1 MTSTLCVLERHLMSN
16 DTIFWTQ
23 IASIVVFVF
32 SVFGLYRLLI
42 EQKDATIQFLK
53 ETNSSLKDQLAE
65 ARGSTPDVL
74 AQSLSGRVK
83 LLEGELERL
92 SQDKN
97 ANHEL
102 VQRKEEELKVARQK
116 AEELKAQVSLAQELL
131 TDFLC
136 PHCGAAL
143 AVREYHSEFV
153 EYQGR
158 EIDVDHDYSAYE
170 CGYSVHDGK
179 PNSPCNANTPRPVSA
194 IADA

>member
-1 MTSTLCVLERHLMSN
+1 MSN

-23 IASIVVFVF
+23 IASIVVFVL

-65 ARGSTPDVL
+65 ARNSTPDVL
-74 AQSLSGRVK
+74 AQSLSGRLK

-116 AEELKAQVSLAQELL
+116 VEELKTQVSLAQELL

-143 AVREYHSEFV
+143 AVREYHSESV

-170 CGYSVHDGK
+170 CGYSVLDGK
-179 PNSPCNANTPRPVSA
+179 PNSPCNANIPRPASA
-194 IADA
+194 IKDA